1 MDYVGVDYC
10 VDLDCSSCSH
20 ATRISYSR
28 LLKLVAAGTQVR
40 CGFCGRATNH
50 GWGTLSQARRLFSEY
65 FAAANPGL
73 LAS

>member
-10 VDLDCSSCSH
+10 VDLGCASCNH
-20 ATRISYSR
+20 ATRISYRR
-28 LLKLVAAGTQVR
+28 LLTLVAAGTRVR

-50 GWGTLSQARRLFSEY
+50 DWGTLSQARRLFSEY
-65 FAAANPGL
+65 FAAVKPRL